1 MLDDMKLSHK
11 VMVLPII
18 AALGFVLVFAILLA
32 GGARS
37 RAVLDDIR
45 SSHLE
50 EIADRVDA
58 ETWLRLDQDL
68 ERAGSIQRDSIRVAL
83 AVFVVIVIGLATL
96 TVVINRYIGL
106 MLQRTL
112 RVLDRITSGD
122 LTRRMRATRHDEIG
136 QAGHALDHLFST
148 FEGTVYAF
156 AGNSS
161 VLKDAADQL
170 HTTSQSMSAAAEQ
183 TSSQASLVSASAE
196 QVNASIQSVAIAV
209 EEMTA
214 SVQEIAGSAH
224 EASRIASNAVT
235 VAEDTNSTIRS
246 LGGSSSEIGE
256 VVKVINSIAEQ
267 TNLLALNATI
277 EAARAGEAGTGF
289 AVVANEVKD
298 LARETAAA
306 TEDIAGRVATIQSD
320 TRRAIDA
327 ISEIGDIVR
336 TIHDIQSTIATA
348 VEEQSATA
356 AEIGRSISEA
366 ATGSSE
372 IAANVAGVAATAQS
386 TSSGAAIT
394 LEAAT
399 RLGETAALLDAT
411 LSHFTFNPTEETS

>member
-1 MLDDMKLSHK
+1 TE
-11 VMVLPII
+11 
-18 AALGFVLVFAILLA
+18 
-32 GGARS
+32 
-37 RAVLDDIR
+37 AVG
-45 SSHLE
+45 
-50 EIADRVDA
+50 IAD
-58 ETWLRLDQDL
+58 
-68 ERAGSIQRDSIRVAL
+68 
-83 AVFVVIVIGLATL
+83 
-96 TVVINRYIGL
+96 
-106 MLQRTL
+106 
-112 RVLDRITSGD
+112 
-122 LTRRMRATRHDEIG
+122 
-136 QAGHALDHLFST
+136 
-148 FEGTVYAF
+148 
-156 AGNSS
+156 
-161 VLKDAADQL
+161 
-170 HTTSQSMSAAAEQ
+170 TTSQTFDQLTESG
-183 TSSQASLVSASAE
+183 
-196 QVNASIQSVAIAV
+196 N
-209 EEMTA
+209 
-214 SVQEIAGSAH
+214 
-224 EASRIASNAVT
+224 RIG
-235 VAEDTNSTIRS
+235 TIVR
-246 LGGSSSEIGE
+246 
-256 VVKVINSIAEQ
+256 VIYQIAEQ

-386 TSSGAAIT
+386 TSSGAATT